1 MCYNSD
7 RTNQCDF
14 FIWDEDQEDE
24 KKRRL
29 NKVLPSSH
37 SPPKTPSSSKRARP
51 DELEN
56 HRQSNSYNDDDN
68 ERQQERGSP
77 SRKPVKLARFSTPD
91 PVSNNNNTTNGSEFL
106 LTPFTGH
113 RTSRREQSTASR
125 SQTLDWRTPTP
136 AVPINLPSEKKLNLA
151 SVVVKLLREEGVEL
165 GEATE
170 LLIRRKIERKTD
182 LYERQVKLQS
192 YRETIEGF
200 LGRIEELD
208 VLELLD

>member
-29 NKVLPSSH
+29 NKVLPSSN
-37 SPPKTPSSSKRARP
+37 SPPKTPSSSKRARS

-91 PVSNNNNTTNGSEFL
+91 PVSNNNTTDGSELL
-106 LTPFTGH
+106 LTP
-113 RTSRREQSTASR
+113 S
-125 SQTLDWRTPTP
+125 L
-136 AVPINLPSEKKLNLA
+136 
-151 SVVVKLLREEGVEL
+151 
-165 GEATE
+165 ATE
-170 LLIRRKIERKTD
+170 LLGENNPRLLD
-182 LYERQVKLQS
+182 HKLL
-192 YRETIEGF
+192 IG
-200 LGRIEELD
+200 
-208 VLELLD
+208 ELLHLLSQLICLARRN